1 MGTWHVVKQGE
12 WLSKI
17 ADQHKITDV
26 QMIWN
31 HSHNSRLKQ
40 TRDPNVLFPEDQIYI
55 PDQQPKTVSRGTTSK
70 HGFVI
75 KTPPPVMLHVKVLN
89 ADDTPLAGQKFR
101 LTVGEQKFTG
111 ITTGE
116 GEVIVNDISVSGE
129 HEGTLDFAEIGLVF
143 PIALG
148 HLNPAN
154 PKKSTDQ
161 TQYDDG
167 VSGIQMRLSN
177 LGFDPGPIDGQ
188 IGPLTSNAVQSF
200 QIMVMQRSADEST
213 GELDSETRDA
223 IIKAHGC

>member
-161 TQYDDG
+161 NSIRRWCFRYTDASFK
-167 VSGIQMRLSN
+167 SGLRSRSYRRSDRP
-177 LGFDPGPIDGQ
+177 FDKQCGTKFSDHGHAAFGRREYRRIGQ
-188 IGPLTSNAVQSF
+188 
-200 QIMVMQRSADEST
+200 
-213 GELDSETRDA
+213 
-223 IIKAHGC
+223 